1 MSICFISYHYLRLN
15 LSFSNKCQ
23 LYSKFTKSA
32 WERVVM
38 PHNTTLIL
46 SIGVDHCCFSNDQYC
61 SVDFS
66 TMNIR
71 RNNSKHWVLFVIIT
85 KRELVNEQ
93 LIIWKKVATSNNTTA
108 FKPRVLCIRWFE
120 VSVYAMYVEDEFK
133 LKTHICLWR
142 NYTKLS

>member
-1 MSICFISYHYLRLN
+1 MKPSGITAIHKQLNTIKVKGVAKLAKSGRNREGRTQGLVHQDMSICFISYHYLRLN

-38 PHNTTLIL
+38 PDNTTLIL

-85 KRELVNEQ
+85 KRNL
-93 LIIWKKVATSNNTTA
+93 SMNN
-108 FKPRVLCIRWFE
+108 
-120 VSVYAMYVEDEFK
+120 
-133 LKTHICLWR
+133 
-142 NYTKLS
+142 